1 LLDYPS
7 QTPFAIIACYR
18 FPSLILPYS
27 VSSTLTL
34 LTTKGGICNA
44 NDHNNNNA
52 MNPPCLE

>member
-1 LLDYPS
+1 LDYPS
-7 QTPFAIIACYR
+7 QTPFAIVACYP

-34 LTTKGGICNA
+34 PMIKGGIYNA

-52 MNPPCLE
+52 MKPPCLE